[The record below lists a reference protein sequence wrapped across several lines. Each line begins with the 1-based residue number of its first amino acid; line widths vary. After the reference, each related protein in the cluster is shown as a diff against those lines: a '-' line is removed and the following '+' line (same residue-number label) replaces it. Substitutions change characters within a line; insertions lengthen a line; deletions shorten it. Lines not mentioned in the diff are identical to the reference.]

1 MGLTC
6 AHGTLTCVELEPV
19 RVLTEARRAVDGRGR
34 HRGQA
39 PDLQAQ
45 EEGLCAAPQVV
56 QKRAARQP
64 LTQIWG
70 QSGAV
75 SPARGP
81 ARFSEPPPAA
91 CAQHPGPGP
100 RVRARDLQESGC
112 HVPDQRLAQGWL
124 EMQEP
129 RPTPDLWDWILHP
142 LKMSGEWGDHAGALE
157 ADRPRAEGE
166 GGAPA
171 GLWSGGRRGD
181 EPAWSPAG
189 HIQPSRA
196 GSGAAGP
203 RDVVR

>member
-1 MGLTC
+1 MDAAATEGKHLTC
-6 AHGTLTCVELEPV
+6 RPRKKASVQLRRWYRSAPPASPSLRSGG
-19 RVLTEARRAVDGRGR
+19 RAVPSALPGALPASQSPPQLPVPSTLD
-34 HRGQA
+34 
-39 PDLQAQ
+39 PDL
-45 EEGLCAAPQVV
+45 G
-56 QKRAARQP
+56 
-64 LTQIWG
+64 
-70 QSGAV
+70 
-75 SPARGP
+75 
-81 ARFSEPPPAA
+81 SEPGTCKKVAA
-91 CAQHPGPGP
+91 M
-100 RVRARDLQESGC
+100 S
-112 HVPDQRLAQGWL
+112 PDQRLAQGWL

>member
-56 QKRAARQP
+56 QKRAARPP

-81 ARFSEPPPAA
+81 ARFSEPPQLPVPSTLDPDLGSE
-91 CAQHPGPGP
+91 PGTCKK
-100 RVRARDLQESGC
+100 VAVMS
-112 HVPDQRLAQGWL
+112 PDQRLAQGWL

-129 RPTPDLWDWILHP
+129 RPTPDLWDWIRHP